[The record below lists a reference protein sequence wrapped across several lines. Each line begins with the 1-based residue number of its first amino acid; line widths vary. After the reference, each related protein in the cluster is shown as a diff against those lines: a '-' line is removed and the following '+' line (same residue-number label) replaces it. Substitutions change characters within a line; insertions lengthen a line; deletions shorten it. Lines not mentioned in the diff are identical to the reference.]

1 MKNLYMPRL
10 SFIVPVYNVAPY
22 LRKCVDSLLMQ
33 DYEDYEI
40 ILVDDGSTDE
50 CPQICDELAKM
61 PTPNPSLK
69 GGELSAHNPS
79 QMSRSVRVSN
89 SLPFREGVG
98 VGYHSRP
105 FMEGKGDSFA
115 SVWGAHTA
123 DSTQYNL
130 LKENAQENRK
140 NPTEAEAVLWD
151 MLKGNNIGLHFRRQH
166 IILDYIVDFICLE
179 KGLVIELDGGYHNN
193 PEQAEYDKQRTS
205 HLKKLGYTELRFT
218 NEELLTNPD
227 AVIARIKSVASSLPS
242 LQGRAG
248 VRPPIR
254 VIHQENAGLS
264 AARNAGLKVAKGEYI
279 CFVDS
284 DDYWE
289 ENVLGGLMEQ
299 VEREKLDVLRFDY
312 QNVRIMNDGESE
324 TIVRDKSRKKLG
336 NERRYEVFEPNK
348 TPRYIDRKNEI
359 VDGETYL
366 NTRMGYAC
374 YAWAFIL
381 RRDLIISTPYT
392 LHPTPLKGDCL
403 FTPGI
408 YFEDTEWTPRMLV
421 NAQRI
426 NATQKTVYNYLWRN
440 GSITKEY
447 TKEHIQKKIQSLIQV
462 NTSLQNLLRFVND
475 KSWIN
480 GCVADNV
487 YAILNNVAVYD
498 YGSASYWINMIEERS
513 MLPLRGCKIRKM
525 TRLRYFVINFSPH
538 LYCWLRHIRIKYLRK

>member
-40 ILVDDGSTDE
+40 ILVDDGSTDDSGT
-50 CPQICDELAKM
+50 ICDELAKM

-140 NPTEAEAVLWD
+140 NPTEAESVLWD

-248 VRPPIR
+248 VRSPIR

-312 QNVRIMNDGESE
+312 QNVRATDAGHL
-324 TIVRDKSRKKLG
+324 DA
-336 NERRYEVFEPNK
+336 RRLDYEVFEPNK
-348 TPRYIDRKNEI
+348 DPKRDVDYSEEVT
-359 VDGETYL
+359 DGETFL
-366 NTRMGYAC
+366 NERLGPAC
-374 YAWAFIL
+374 YAVMFIL
-381 RRDLIISTPYT
+381 RRDILYNGGMIRDKSLNNPQS
-392 LHPTPLKGDCL
+392 LNDACL
-403 FTPGI
+403 FTQGI
-408 YFEDTEWTPRMLV
+408 YFEDVDWTPRMLLRAKRV
-421 NAQRI
+421 AS
-426 NATQKTVYNYLWRN
+426 TSKVVYNYLWRT
-440 GSITKEY
+440 GSITLPTDEAKR
-447 TKEHIQKKIQSLIQV
+447 KKVLDDKIRLIRGFQEQSKLVQNPKWFEWMTGFTAMGVLTAIARFPRLER
-462 NTSLQNLLRFVND
+462 NAYIEELRSLQVF
-475 KSWIN
+475 
-480 GCVADNV
+480 
-487 YAILNNVAVYD
+487 
-498 YGSASYWINMIEERS
+498 
-513 MLPLRGCKIRKM
+513 PLMTEKEKMWTHRLKMKIAN
-525 TRLRYFVINFSPH
+525 ISPK
-538 LYCWLRHIRIKYLRK
+538 LYCRIMKLTHIGK